1 MDEKTDWQIENKK
14 IWTEALAPEFD
25 WSQVPLTVLSSVKD
39 TAAYCRCMGHPDLK
53 TVRKAVK
60 KEILAKLNALLVEKG
75 FQKDGTNI
83 WRKGPDESAKRLS
96 YARAKQSAGKPHLV
110 TIEPKSGH
118 GFLNSL
124 KRMVG
129 LSKHVKTQVFRP
141 IGSFVES
148 KAQSSVF
155 LNFNPIGRD
164 FVFSSMLAF
173 VRKALIRP
181 SLLHLR

>member
-141 IGSFVES
+141 IGSFVKS

-155 LNFNPIGRD
+155 LNFNPIGQD